1 MTPYGP
7 AQERRSS
14 RSIKASQKQLDND
27 STTNTSKGTIPKNM
41 APPNTQKRVKGVQ
54 IYRPFIYGTTARKF
68 SDENPK
74 PPGTPAD
81 HTHSWT
87 VFVKGVDDTDIT
99 YWCKKVQFKLHES
112 IPNPLRMVDDVQ
124 PGDPFEVHE
133 TGWGEFEITIK
144 LYYTPESLEKPQT
157 LYHHLALHPYGDEA
171 EKERMRIAPQI
182 TSWQYEEQLFN
193 EPYENFYDILT
204 SPMERVKGG
213 GGKGTKVMK
222 GGMVGS
228 VGDRTATIPLT
239 IRPEQ
244 PYSRETEKL
253 ELKKLEAALVKVGE
267 LTEEMKKE
275 ILEKQKELESLQK
288 GG

>member
-1 MTPYGP
+1 
-7 AQERRSS
+7 
-14 RSIKASQKQLDND
+14 
-27 STTNTSKGTIPKNM
+27 M

-68 SDENPK
+68 SDTFPK
-74 PPGTPAD
+74 PEGTPPD
-81 HTHSWT
+81 HTHAWT

-112 IPNPLRMVDDVQ
+112 IPNPLRSEFFYWFTALNTGRGVLVKVKRSERLMHNTVVDDVQ

-157 LYHHLALHPYGDEA
+157 LYHHLTLHPYGTDE
-171 EKERMRIAPQI
+171 EKEKMRLAPSI
-182 TSWQYEEQLFN
+182 NAWQYEEQLFN
-193 EPYENFYDILT
+193 EPYENFFDILT

-213 GGKGTKVMK
+213 GGKGTRVMK

-228 VGDRTATIPLT
+228 VGERTATIPLT
-239 IRPEQ
+239 TRPEQ

-253 ELKKLEAALVKVGE
+253 ELKKLENALVKVNQ
-267 LTEEMKKE
+267 LTEDMKKE
-275 ILEKQKELESLQK
+275 IKEKQAMLEKLQK
-288 GG
+288 GD

>member
-1 MTPYGP
+1 MGNTRKIIP
-7 AQERRSS
+7 
-14 RSIKASQKQLDND
+14 SQKKRDAEQD
-27 STTNTSKGTIPKNM
+27 IM

-68 SDENPK
+68 SDTFPK
-74 PPGTPAD
+74 PEGTPPD
-81 HTHSWT
+81 HTHAWT

-157 LYHHLALHPYGDEA
+157 LYHHLTLHPYGTDE
-171 EKERMRIAPQI
+171 EKEKMRLAPSI
-182 TSWQYEEQLFN
+182 NAWQYEEQLFN
-193 EPYENFYDILT
+193 EPYENFFDILT

-213 GGKGTKVMK
+213 GGKGTRVMK

-228 VGDRTATIPLT
+228 VGERTATIPLT
-239 IRPEQ
+239 TRPEQ

-253 ELKKLEAALVKVGE
+253 ELKKLENALVKVNQ
-267 LTEEMKKE
+267 LTEDMKKE
-275 ILEKQKELESLQK
+275 IKEKQAMLEKLQK
-288 GG
+288 GD